1 MDEQLNE
8 ELKELKD
15 ILEDAPEI
23 NIHNFD
29 IDDVEKLNDSMI
41 SAYKKIEYILLE
53 IVKCV

>member
-41 SAYKKIEYILLE
+41 SAYKKLEYILLE
-53 IVKCV
+53 ILKCD